1 MLVTKTSQITG
12 KTNTMDINVTIAQLD
27 RIDIRSYTKELIQDI
42 VPDIS
47 KEEREFLMTGITPDE
62 WKKMFGGDE

>member
-62 WKKMFGGDE
+62 WKNMFGDDE

>member
-1 MLVTKTSQITG
+1 MLVTKTSQVTG

-62 WKKMFGGDE
+62 WKNMFGDDE

>member
-1 MLVTKTSQITG
+1 MLVTKRSQVTG

-62 WKKMFGGDE
+62 WKNMFGDDE